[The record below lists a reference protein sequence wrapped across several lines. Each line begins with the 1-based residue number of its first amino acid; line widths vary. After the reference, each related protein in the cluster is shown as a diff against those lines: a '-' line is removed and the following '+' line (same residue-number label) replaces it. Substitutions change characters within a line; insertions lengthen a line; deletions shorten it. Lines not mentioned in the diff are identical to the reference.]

1 MIYRV
6 LLVPVIQQ
14 NDSVIHVYTY
24 SFSLWLISEYWIQ
37 FPALC
42 NRTLLKVKVAWLCLT
57 LCNPMDS
64 SLPGSSV
71 RGNLQARILEWV
83 AIPFSRGSSQ
93 PVAGGFFTIWA
104 TKEAQE
110 YWSGWPIPSP
120 GDLPNPGIE
129 PRSPA
134 LQVVSLPAELTEKPR
149 KRLYPKTKIDIPICL
164 EYFFP

>member
-1 MIYRV
+1 MHQSTDEV
-6 LLVPVIQQ
+6 
-14 NDSVIHVYTY
+14 
-24 SFSLWLISEYWIQ
+24 
-37 FPALC
+37 
-42 NRTLLKVKVAWLCLT
+42 KVKAAHLYLT
-57 LCNPMDS
+57 LCDPLDYTSPWNSFLQGIFPTQGSNPG
-64 SLPGSSV
+64 LPHC
-71 RGNLQARILEWV
+71 RRIHYQLNHKGNPRILGWV
-83 AIPFSRGSSQ
+83 ACPFSSASSR
-93 PVAGGFFTIWA
+93 PRNRTTVSCIAGRFFTIWA

-149 KRLYPKTKIDIPICL
+149 KRLYPKTKTDIPICL